1 MQNLLYLAAIPF
13 NQRWKIFSTDGI
25 QTAILGILAVFA
37 VLSILWGCLEIFKY
51 VFYTLPE
58 RKKSMENKNPI
69 EAAIMA
75 DEKASEA
82 EVACA
87 DDGEIVAAIIAA
99 ITAARTEEGASAP
112 AGFRVVS
119 FRKRK

>member
-1 MQNLLYLAAIPF
+1 MQNLIYLAAIPF
-13 NQRWKIFSTDGI
+13 NQRWKIFVSDGI
-25 QTAILGILAVFA
+25 ATAILGILAVFA

-58 RKKSMENKNPI
+58 RKKAEANK
-69 EAAIMA
+69 ETTESAATA
-75 DEKASEA
+75 DEAEA
-82 EVACA
+82 EEDYA
-87 DDGEIVAAIIAA
+87 DDGAIVAAIIAA
-99 ITAARTEEGASAP
+99 ITAARTEEGATAP

>member
-1 MQNLLYLAAIPF
+1 MPMVTLTKQFDVSNLIRISKRSSIKFNALLCWCIAKAASDM
-13 NQRWKIFSTDGI
+13 K
-25 QTAILGILAVFA
+25 
-37 VLSILWGCLEIFKY
+37 

-87 DDGEIVAAIIAA
+87 GDGEIVAAIIAA